1 MAHTNFV
8 LQQLPNFIY
17 FLIPSSSIAQNH
29 RLNNQLKEVLGK
41 NKGEDRQIF
50 KKKKERKNRNQIGG
64 EVLGYA
70 AGKQRV
76 NQLPF

>member
-50 KKKKERKNRNQIGG
+50 KKKKKEKTETKSGG
-64 EVLGYA
+64 KCWDMQQGNKE
-70 AGKQRV
+70 
-76 NQLPF
+76 